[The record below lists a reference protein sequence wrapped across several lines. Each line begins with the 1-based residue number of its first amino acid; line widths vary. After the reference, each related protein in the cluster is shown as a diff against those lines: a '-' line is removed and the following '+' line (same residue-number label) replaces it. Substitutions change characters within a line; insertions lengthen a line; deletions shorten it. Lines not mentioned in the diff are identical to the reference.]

1 MKTYYDTLGVLIEV
15 GDLVEVSLES
25 GISMVGEIIKMN
37 DKLYVDNG
45 LSTSEIEGWDSIYVL
60 EKDMTSKRLRLKR
73 NRTRRS

>member
-45 LSTSEIEGWDSIYVL
+45 LSTSDIKGWDNIYVL